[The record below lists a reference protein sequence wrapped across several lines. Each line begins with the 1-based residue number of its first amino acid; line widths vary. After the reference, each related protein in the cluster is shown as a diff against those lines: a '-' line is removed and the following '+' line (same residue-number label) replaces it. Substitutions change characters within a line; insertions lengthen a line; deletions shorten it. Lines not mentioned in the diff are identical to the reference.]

1 MGLMH
6 SKVEKAGSGT
16 AGFGIGVTD
25 EVDPDVKSACYFG
38 KGTNA
43 GISMKGFIFIGKES
57 KPLPPDFNYDKFHLS
72 FQCSRN
78 NNATEMALVCKAPGV
93 HDTELIYKTSH
104 DVTGLVTL
112 TNKDRKSK
120 RLNSSHK

>member
-1 MGLMH
+1 
-6 SKVEKAGSGT
+6 
-16 AGFGIGVTD
+16 
-25 EVDPDVKSACYFG
+25 
-38 KGTNA
+38 
-43 GISMKGFIFIGKES
+43 MKGFIFIGKES

-112 TNKDRKSK
+112 TNNIDQKGGAPFWFRNVQMSGIKLTGKPDRKST
-120 RLNSSHK
+120 RLNSSH